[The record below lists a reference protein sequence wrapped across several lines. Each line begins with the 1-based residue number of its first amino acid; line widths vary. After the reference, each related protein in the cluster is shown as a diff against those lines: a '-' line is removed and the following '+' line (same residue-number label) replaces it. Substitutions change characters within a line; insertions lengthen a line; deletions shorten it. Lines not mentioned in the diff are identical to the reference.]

1 MRPEG
6 SSATV
11 VVRVQPRSSRNSVDL
26 QPDGALR
33 IRLTATP
40 VDGSANSALIELLAD
55 RLRLPRQA
63 FRILTGKTGRH
74 KLVRINSIDLTAL
87 RAKLSDSSHA

>member
-1 MRPEG
+1 VSPEG

-11 VVRVQPRSSRNSVDL
+11 AVHVQPRSSRNSVDL
-26 QPDGALR
+26 QPDGSLK
-33 IRLTATP
+33 IRLTAAP

-63 FRILTGKTGRH
+63 FRILTGRTGRH
-74 KLVRINSIDLTAL
+74 KLVRINGIDLAAL
-87 RAKLSDSSHA
+87 RAKLSDSSCA